1 MNSLYRLIPNK
12 ILLAILAGVV
22 SIGSFQI
29 WQYNQQKYKKFI
41 AAKEKECEFD
51 LDIADTNV
59 KQSRSLRNL
68 RYNQIANPGL
78 EQPGINSEFEKG
90 KAYVVIKTKPGYV
103 IPTNISNYDST
114 LFKTLSI
121 TSTTP
126 PQPLIVRGVSIDI
139 SKKQALVSS
148 HCSKQH
154 FVVPLENLYENF
166 QPIDISK

>member
-29 WQYNQQKYKKFI
+29 WQYNQQKYNKFI

-90 KAYVVIKTKPGYV
+90 KAYLVISTKAGYI
-103 IPTNISNYDST
+103 IPPNTSNYEST
-114 LFKTLSI
+114 FFQSLSI
-121 TSTTP
+121 TSEHP
-126 PQPLIVRGVSIDI
+126 PQPIIVRGVSINI

-148 HCSKQH
+148 YCSSEP

-166 QPIDISK
+166 QPIDISN